1 MPAPLRSTVVVA
13 GLVLATSAGIAA
25 CGGGESPPPYTPPAL
40 EARLATLL
48 AGGFTVDASPIG
60 GRLHGEIVPA
70 SSHDPE
76 QLPVLNG
83 APAHLRFAFDDAVL
97 PAAVNYRNQQVLVYS
112 LAEYRSHF
120 IGGARAG
127 FDRRIGALRAIIRD
141 TAAPIEGEIPVFPQ
155 VDADQRFRARVR
167 WISFDGGRGI
177 AFVTQY
183 SKDASPPGPDDLAWV
198 FQGLTDDD
206 RWLVAVFHPIHATG
220 VPASED
226 PRRVAGALDT
236 LPPDAFHPDPAVLAQ
251 MAATIRFA
259 PDPSPNPRRP

>member
-1 MPAPLRSTVVVA
+1 VTRGWPVLVA
-13 GLVLATSAGIAA
+13 SLLAAA
-25 CGGGESPPPYTPPAL
+25 LLLGCSGDTEPPPYTSPL
-40 EARLATLL
+40 LTERLAAL
-48 AGGFTVDASPIG
+48 AADDFGVDASILG
-60 GRLHGEIVPA
+60 STLRVEIVPA
-70 SSHDPE
+70 QPHDAE

-83 APAHLRFAFDDAVL
+83 APAHLMAVFGDDPLPTAVR
-97 PAAVNYRNQQVLVYS
+97 YRDRQVLVYP

-127 FDRRIGALRAIIRD
+127 FDRRIGALRAVIRD
-141 TAAPIEGEIPVFPQ
+141 TTAQIEGEIPVFPQ

-167 WISFDGGRGI
+167 RIVFDGGLGI

-206 RWLVAVFHPIHATG
+206 AWLVAIFHPIRASG

-226 PRRVAGALDT
+226 PRRVAAALDA
-236 LPPDAFHPDPAVLAQ
+236 LPASAFDPVPRLLESLA
-251 MAATIRFA
+251 ASIRFIAIPA
-259 PDPSPNPRRP
+259 P